1 MCVSTVYKDKKEE
14 KNILMKNVMDVESNN
29 GVLTFTDIME
39 RKINFKGTLLKA
51 DLVDGYLIV
60 SEGK

>member
-1 MCVSTVYKDKKEE
+1 
-14 KNILMKNVMDVESNN
+14 MKNVMDVESNN

-39 RKINFKGTLLKA
+39 RKMDFKGTLLKA